1 LELNG
6 FDGWLLSLYGESKE
20 KEDNQPGKA
29 GDMNFNFA
37 SSIDHLDKDPAS
49 VVVNAI
55 FASAEA
61 EGTPN
66 RLLKKEK
73 SATEPQRKASRN

>member
-1 LELNG
+1 
-6 FDGWLLSLYGESKE
+6 
-20 KEDNQPGKA
+20 
-29 GDMNFNFA
+29 MNFKLA
-37 SSIDHLDKDPAS
+37 SSMDHLDKDPAS

>member
-1 LELNG
+1 
-6 FDGWLLSLYGESKE
+6 
-20 KEDNQPGKA
+20 
-29 GDMNFNFA
+29 M
-37 SSIDHLDKDPAS
+37 DHLDKDPAS
-49 VVVNAI
+49 VAWIRVMNAI

>member
-1 LELNG
+1 
-6 FDGWLLSLYGESKE
+6 LYGESKE
-20 KEDNQPGKA
+20 KEDNQLDKA
-29 GDMNFNFA
+29 GDMNFKLA
-37 SSIDHLDKDPAS
+37 SSMDHLDKDPAS

-66 RLLKKEK
+66 RLLKKENR
-73 SATEPQRKASRN
+73 PQSHREKPVKIDQQCQ